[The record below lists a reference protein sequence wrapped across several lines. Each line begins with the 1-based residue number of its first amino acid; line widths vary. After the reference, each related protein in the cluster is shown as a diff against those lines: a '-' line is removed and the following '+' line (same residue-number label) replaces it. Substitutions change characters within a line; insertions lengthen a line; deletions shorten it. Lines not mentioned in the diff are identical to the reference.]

1 MTAMFFQL
9 CLLATH
15 RMSTVYKLL
24 LSPLV
29 HCRQAKEKQLRIWK
43 GYQPTSSLSTAI
55 PIKSKNFTA
64 KVVEI
69 VNADALVVKTPE
81 GSFQKIFFSSLRP
94 PKYVCSTYV
103 CNSPG

>member
-1 MTAMFFQL
+1 MY
-9 CLLATH
+9 
-15 RMSTVYKLL
+15 TVSKLL
-24 LSPLV
+24 LSVLV

-43 GYQPTSSLSTAI
+43 GYQPSSSLPTAI

-69 VNADALVVKTPE
+69 VNADAMVVKTPE

-94 PKYVCSTYV
+94 PKYVCNTYL
-103 CNSPG
+103 CGSPG